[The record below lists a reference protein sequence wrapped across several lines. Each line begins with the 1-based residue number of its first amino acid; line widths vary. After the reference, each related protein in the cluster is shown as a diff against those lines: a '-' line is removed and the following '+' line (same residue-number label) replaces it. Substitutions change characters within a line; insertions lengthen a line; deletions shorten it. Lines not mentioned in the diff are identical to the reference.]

1 MYPAGSANR
10 CTVNVAIDGFSGWSD
25 DPDAF
30 SVDDVNPRDVGAI
43 ELYTG
48 AYGGGPPDLDHGCG
62 TIVIWTKR

>member
-1 MYPAGSANR
+1 
-10 CTVNVAIDGFSGWSD
+10 VNVAIDGFSGWSD

-43 ELYTG
+43 ERYTG